1 MMHITASGS
10 SVAAGSAA
18 GSSVRAR
25 SETQAVPSA
34 PVRRGEDTVE
44 VSSMASLMSKKTDA
58 GDRLSAPPI
67 RTGLVERLRS
77 EIASGTYDVDSKLD
91 AALDRM
97 IDEIL

>member
-25 SETQAVPSA
+25 TETQGAASA

-58 GDRLSAPPI
+58 GERLSGTPI
-67 RTGLVERLRS
+67 RTGLVDRIRR
-77 EIASGTYDVDSKLD
+77 EIAEGTYDVDSKLD

-97 IDEIL
+97 IDEMM